1 MTVTTMLRDPLDI
14 ILEIKSESDLNSLKR
29 RVREVALAYGCDRSV
44 LFSVRP
50 VNESLVERIFW
61 IEGNWFEDNIDA
73 KTYMERC
80 PVNQHLINSSRPF
93 IWHKIGKESISGSYQ
108 IASKPVKGALHGI
121 QIPVF
126 GISGIEGA
134 FTLGGMNVDTSPK
147 AELILTL
154 LGVEAFHSARRILG
168 AGNKNGTSPLTEREK
183 DVLKLVSKGMKQKD
197 IAGLLGISQR
207 TVENHLRQIRNRLGV
222 TTTAHAIQVALT
234 TGEFGPS
241 KYN

>member
-1 MTVTTMLRDPLDI
+1 
-14 ILEIKSESDLNSLKR
+14 
-29 RVREVALAYGCDRSV
+29 
-44 LFSVRP
+44 
-50 VNESLVERIFW
+50 
-61 IEGNWFEDNIDA
+61 
-73 KTYMERC
+73 MERC
-80 PVNQHLINSSRPF
+80 PVNQHIINSSRPF
-93 IWHKIGKESISGSYQ
+93 IWHKIGIESSSGSYQ

-126 GISGIEGA
+126 GLSGIEGA

-168 AGNKNGTSPLTEREK
+168 AGNNNVTSPLTEREK
-183 DVLKLVSKGMKQKD
+183 DVLKLVSKGMRQKD

-222 TTTAHAIQVALT
+222 TTTAQAIQVVLT
-234 TGEFGPS
+234 TGEFAPS
-241 KYN
+241 KDN

>member
-1 MTVTTMLRDPLDI
+1 MLKDPLDI
-14 ILEIKSESDLNSLKR
+14 ILEIKSERDLNSLKQ
-29 RVREVALAYGCDRSV
+29 RVREVASAYGCDRSV

-61 IEGNWFEDNIDA
+61 VDGDWFEDNIDA

-93 IWHKIGKESISGSYQ
+93 FWHKMGRKSFSGSYQ
-108 IASKPVKGALHGI
+108 VTSKLVKGALHGI

-126 GISGIEGA
+126 GTSGIEGA
-134 FTLGGMNVDTSPK
+134 FTLGGMNVDNSPK

-154 LGVEAFHSARRILG
+154 LGVEAFHSARRILDL
-168 AGNKNGTSPLTEREK
+168 GNKNRTSPLTDREK
-183 DVLKLVSKGMKQKD
+183 EVLILVSKGMKQRD

-207 TVENHLRQIRNRLGV
+207 TVENHLRQIRNRLEV
-222 TTTAHAIQVALT
+222 TTTAQAIQVALT
-234 TGEFGPS
+234 TGEFGPI
-241 KYN
+241 KDN